1 VVEIEQCAVDLP
13 FLHQSGSAVE
23 EGDGAVRV
31 ERDRD
36 VIVGN
41 GAIDLALNRIEI
53 AASDIHGCTL
63 RAGDFARGQGFQKSR
78 AGGYR
83 RLGRCRAAG
92 IDASL
97 AVDRSRGGLRGRG
110 DRNTTRDCEEKCG
123 GKPSER
129 IHGWVRVSFDRPGQI
144 GHRLT
149 G

>member
-1 VVEIEQCAVDLP
+1 MAWSIEQRAVDLP

-23 EGDGAVRV
+23 EGDRAVRV
-31 ERDRD
+31 ERDCD

-41 GAIDLALNRIEI
+41 GAIDLALNPIEI

-63 RAGDFARGQGFQKSR
+63 RAGDFARGQGLEKSR

-97 AVDRSRGGLRGRG
+97 AIHRNYRWLRECG
-110 DRNTTRDCEEKCG
+110 DRNA
-123 GKPSER
+123 S
-129 IHGWVRVSFDRPGQI
+129 
-144 GHRLT
+144 
-149 G
+149 